1 MQNQLHQVRDL
12 QSLCSEN
19 NVCTGSGLEL
29 NASLTPTSSNTV
41 LSQGAIKIHVAH
53 MAVVGI
59 SSQGTTG
66 AGQDM
71 CRDPSPLAL

>member
-1 MQNQLHQVRDL
+1 MNEKQLYQVRDL
-12 QSLCSEN
+12 QFLCFEN
-19 NVCTGSGLEL
+19 SICTGSGLEL

-41 LSQGAIKIHVAH
+41 LSQHTIKIPVAP

-66 AGQDM
+66 AGQDVQ
-71 CRDPSPLAL
+71 RP